1 MAARRL
7 GHGICSIQPDVPA
20 SAQEWPS
27 SLWLVRHGESAGNVA
42 RDAAE
47 QQGLHTID
55 LVGRDI
61 DVPLSALG
69 ERQSRALG
77 RWIRELPAEQRP
89 SVVLTSPYAR
99 ARQTADLVIAE
110 SGLARPGLA
119 YVMDERLREK
129 EFGSLNR
136 FTKAGIVAKFPH
148 EAARRSEVGK
158 FYYRPPGGES
168 WCDVILRL
176 RSVVD
181 HLQLRYAEERV
192 LIVAHQVI
200 VLCFRY
206 LLEELDEARI
216 LAIDAEKDVA
226 NCSLTGF
233 ETRRCDDGRVRPTL
247 QMYNFVAPLEQA
259 GEPVTT
265 SADATV
271 GS

>member
-1 MAARRL
+1 M
-7 GHGICSIQPDVPA
+7 PA
-20 SAQEWPS
+20 SAQEWPR
-27 SLWLVRHGESAGNVA
+27 SLWLVRHGQSAGNVA

-47 QQGLHTID
+47 LAGLHTID
-55 LVGRDI
+55 LVGRDV
-61 DVPLSALG
+61 DVRLSPLG

-77 RWIRELPAEQRP
+77 RWLGDLPAEQRP
-89 SVVLTSPYAR
+89 SVVLTSPYVR
-99 ARQTADLVIAE
+99 ARQTAELLISE
-110 SGLARPGLA
+110 SHLARPGLA

-136 FTKAGIVAKFPH
+136 FTKAGIMAMFPH
-148 EAARRSEVGK
+148 EATRRSEVGK

-176 RSVVD
+176 RSVLD

-206 LLEELDEARI
+206 LLEELDEQRI
-216 LAIDAEKDVA
+216 LAIDSEKDVA
-226 NCSLTGF
+226 NCSVTSF
-233 ETRRCDDGRVRPTL
+233 ETREGDDGRARPRL
-247 QMYNFVAPLEQA
+247 QRYNFVAPLELA

-265 SADATV
+265 SPDATV
-271 GS
+271 RA

>member
-1 MAARRL
+1 
-7 GHGICSIQPDVPA
+7 
-20 SAQEWPS
+20 
-27 SLWLVRHGESAGNVA
+27 VA

-99 ARQTADLVIAE
+99 ARQTANLVIAE

-233 ETRRCDDGRVRPTL
+233 ETRRADDGRFRPTL
-247 QMYNFVAPLEQA
+247 QTYNFVAPLEEA

-265 SADATV
+265 SPDATV